1 MLGVVPRRLRVRLEL
16 LSAAGGALV
25 VLGALAGMVLLS
37 GIRLAGSWWAL
48 IAVVAGALAVGVVLG
63 RRALTPEDRAVVED
77 SRRRV
82 LPPIDAQPVVL
93 TDVPIDLPAGRA
105 GDRPPGATTAAPPFG
120 PDPLVVSVRPGPV
133 NRRRLAGAPP
143 ESSVLVADQDALRFP
158 AWLLE
163 RRPPGLAAV
172 DVVVVRWDTIRRW
185 RVRDQSD
192 GPDVWALECTRSV
205 GSSGRWL
212 VRRGEVV
219 DEVAVLDHARAVGR
233 VTVELEASVRRGPRG

>member
-48 IAVVAGALAVGVVLG
+48 IAVVAGALVVGVVLG

-82 LPPIDAQPVVL
+82 LPPIVAPTVAPIG
-93 TDVPIDLPAGRA
+93 VPTGRA
-105 GDRPPGATTAAPPFG
+105 GGPPGATTAAPPIG
-120 PDPLVVSVRPGPV
+120 PDPLVVSLRPGPI

-192 GPDVWALECTRSV
+192 GPDVWALECTRSA

-233 VTVELEASVRRGPRG
+233 VTVELEASVRRRPPG